1 MWRVG
6 RVGIEEEGGGERVKV
21 RGRREGEGRRSV
33 GRREGEGGGEW
44 VKGKGKVVG
53 EESIVLGGEEYEG
66 KERCKGRLP
75 NLQFYCLPLQLNHLH
90 FKINPCEFKTSCIA
104 TPLTAPPNAPMVERK
119 DVWNRS
125 SV

>member
-21 RGRREGEGRRSV
+21 RGRREGEGRRRE
-33 GRREGEGGGEW
+33 GRREEGPGGR
-44 VKGKGKVVG
+44 KVVG
-53 EESIVLGGEEYEG
+53 RESIVLGGEEYEG

-75 NLQFYCLPLQLNHLH
+75 NLQFYCLSLQLNHLH